1 MFETIIN
8 GVKIKLP
15 CEIHKAP
22 ISNKLAIIKNDKYIV
37 ILTENC
43 KKDGRNVFVFN
54 KTGKLLWQIDE
65 ETVRKYAY
73 WREISSPQLYTF
85 FTLAKFMD
93 DGTLLLGNTFGF
105 HIYVNPETG
114 EIISDEFVK

>member
-15 CEIHKAP
+15 CEIQKDP
-22 ISNKLAIIKNDKYIV
+22 ISNQPDIIKNDKYIV

-54 KTGKLLWQIDE
+54 NTGKLLWQIGE
-65 ETVRKYAY
+65 KTVRKYAY
-73 WREISSPQLYTF
+73 WRERSSPQVYTV
-85 FTLAKFMD
+85 FTSAKFMD

-105 HIYVNPETG
+105 HIYVNPENG
-114 EIISDEFVK
+114 KILKDEFVK